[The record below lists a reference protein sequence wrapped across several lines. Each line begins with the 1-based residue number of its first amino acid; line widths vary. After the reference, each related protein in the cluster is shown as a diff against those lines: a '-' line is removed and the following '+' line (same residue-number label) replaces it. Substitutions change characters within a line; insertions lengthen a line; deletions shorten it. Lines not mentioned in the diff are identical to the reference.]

1 MPRSLPQSSL
11 LHSAFPWIARR
22 SDAARSCPA
31 AAGAVLAAALVAVTV
46 AAPIAVQA
54 QSAPY
59 PNRQIRYIVPFAP
72 GGPTDAIS
80 RAIGT
85 RLAESWGQPVVVDN
99 RPGAGGNIGTEIAA
113 KSPADGYTL
122 FSGTV
127 ANAINHSLFP
137 GLTFDFVRDFAPVT
151 MTYVT
156 GLILAVHP
164 SLPVRSVKELIALAR
179 KRPGEL
185 TYSSSGVGGTPH
197 MSGELFNTLAGVKM
211 LHVPYKGSA
220 PAMIDLLGGQVQLTF
235 DNMLSVLPQVKA
247 GKLRGLA
254 VTLTER
260 SPLVPDLPTVAE
272 AGLKGFEVRSWNGVV
287 VPTGTPREIIA
298 RLNTEIVRILRAPD
312 LREKFAAQGI
322 ELTPGTPEEFAAFLR
337 ADIAKWAKVIQVSGA
352 KPE

>member
-1 MPRSLPQSSL
+1 MRPRTTDTRIHTPLIATML
-11 LHSAFPWIARR
+11 L
-22 SDAARSCPA
+22 
-31 AAGAVLAAALVAVTV
+31 AGAALSTIPVAVS
-46 AAPIAVQA
+46 A
-54 QSAPY
+54 QGTPY
-59 PNRQIRYIVPFAP
+59 PNRPLRYIVPFAP
-72 GGPTDAIS
+72 GGPTDTMA

-85 RLAESWGQPVVVDN
+85 RLAETWGQPVVIDN
-99 RPGAGGNIGTEIAA
+99 RPGAGGNIGTELAA
-113 KSPADGYTL
+113 KSAPDGYTL

-137 GLTFDFVRDFAPVT
+137 SLPFDFVRDFAPVS
-151 MTYVT
+151 MTYIT

-185 TYSSSGVGGTPH
+185 AFSSSGVGGTPH
-197 MSGELFNTLAGVKM
+197 MSGELFNALAGVKM

-220 PAMIDLLGGQVQLTF
+220 PAMLDLLGGQVQLTF
-235 DNMLSVLPQVKA
+235 DNMLTVLPQVKS

-272 AGLKGFEVRSWNGVV
+272 AGLKGFDVRSWNGVV
-287 VPTGTPREIIA
+287 VPAATPKDIIA
-298 RLNTEIVRILRAPD
+298 RLNTEIVRILRIPD

-322 ELTPGTPEEFAAFLR
+322 ELTPSTPEEFSAFLR

-352 KPE
+352 RPE